1 MYVALVHKD
10 ADSDYGVMF
19 PDLPGCVSAGRTVE
33 AALSEAR
40 LALALHLEG
49 FRQDGEVVPP
59 ARSIDDL
66 LEDPEFRSDQAE
78 AVLMAY
84 VSPAVASGK
93 ITRINL
99 SVDTGQLALI
109 DQAASAAGMN
119 RSAFMV
125 SAALSALAG

>member
-1 MYVALVHKD
+1 MFVALVHKD
-10 ADSDYGVMF
+10 AGSDYGVMF

-33 AALSEAR
+33 EALTEAR

-49 FRQDGEVVPP
+49 FRQDGELVPP
-59 ARSIDDL
+59 ARSIDAL
-66 LEDPEFRSDQAE
+66 LQDPVFRSDRSD